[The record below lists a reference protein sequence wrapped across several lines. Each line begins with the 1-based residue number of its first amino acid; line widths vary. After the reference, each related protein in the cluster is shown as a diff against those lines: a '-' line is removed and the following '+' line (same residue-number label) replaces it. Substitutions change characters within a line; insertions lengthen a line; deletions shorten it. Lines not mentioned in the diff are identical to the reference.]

1 MSNERNEQK
10 RIVVIGI
17 GNPYRGDDGAGVA
30 VGRKISELSITG
42 VTVMIRDGEAARLI
56 ESWNENDSVIVVDTV
71 SSGQEPGVL
80 MRFDAVE
87 DPLPVK
93 YFSHSSTHSFSLAEA
108 VELAR
113 ALDKLPARLVI
124 YGIEGKNFDN
134 GSEISSEVTAAIEE
148 VTERIVRYIGSI
160 RGQNA

>member
-1 MSNERNEQK
+1 MSNEENQQK

-30 VGRKISELSITG
+30 VAGKISELSLTD

-56 ESWNENDSVIVVDTV
+56 ESWKENDSVIIVDTV

-80 MRFDAVE
+80 MRFDALE
-87 DPLPVK
+87 NSLPVK

-113 ALDKLPARLVI
+113 VLDKLPARLVI
-124 YGIEGKNFDN
+124 HGIEGKNFDN
-134 GSEISSEVTAAIEE
+134 GSEISSEVKAAIEE
-148 VTERIVRYIGSI
+148 VTERIIRDIGSI
-160 RGQNA
+160 REQNA

>member
-1 MSNERNEQK
+1 MSNEKNEQK

-30 VGRKISELSITG
+30 VVRKISELSITG
-42 VTVMIRDGEAARLI
+42 VTVIIQDGEAARLI

-71 SSGQEPGVL
+71 SSGQDPGVL
-80 MRFDAVE
+80 VRFDAVE

-113 ALDKLPARLVI
+113 VLDKLPARLVI

-134 GSEISSEVTAAIEE
+134 GSEISSEVTATIEE
-148 VTERIVRYIGSI
+148 VTERIIRDIGSI